1 MLRNLFLLVVVVIS
15 MSLASPVV
23 SNINTKAL
31 SLDHEAVED
40 FYQRHPDWTVDFQAY
55 TPYHLD
61 CFRRHYNFKEPA
73 AAQQQDVSNY
83 YMSLI

>member
-23 SNINTKAL
+23 SNINVKAL
-31 SLDHEAVED
+31 SFDHEAVED
-40 FYQRHPDWTVDFQAY
+40 FYQRHPDWTLAFQAY

-61 CFRRHYNFKEPA
+61 CFRRHYNFKDSA
-73 AAQQQDVSNY
+73 ANQEQDVSNY
-83 YMSLI
+83 FMSII